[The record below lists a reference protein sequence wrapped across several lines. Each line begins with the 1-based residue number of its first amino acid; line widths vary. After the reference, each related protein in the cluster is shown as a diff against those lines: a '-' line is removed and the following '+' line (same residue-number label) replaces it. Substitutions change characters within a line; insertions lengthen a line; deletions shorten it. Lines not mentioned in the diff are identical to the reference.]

1 MQLIRF
7 HRAPD
12 PEDQNDDGKPQR
24 DLGDGDGNGEQREN
38 QARRIRGV
46 AGEGHQVH
54 VDRVQHQLDAQE
66 DPDGVPPRQD
76 AEEADREQAGRQDQI
91 GLEPHHSS
99 FRAKKSAPR
108 SPARKSTARSSNGST
123 KRVRRSRPMAWV
135 RSPVRGGAA
144 AGSFA
149 PAMKTTIQTR
159 TARETRPPVKTPRLV
174 WASRSPPTRSVP
186 TLGQTPAL
194 APDSGPA

>member
-1 MQLIRF
+1 MLAAKWATRMPTVAMGPPQAGPPGAKGATWVPAGRRGPPLGGEPGPCQLDALARERSPE
-7 HRAPD
+7 HERGQEGATDGGDRGRPGGPARAP
-12 PEDQNDDGKPQR
+12 ERGEPQR

-38 QARRIRGV
+38 QSRRLAREARERD
-46 AGEGHQVH
+46 QVH

-76 AEEADREQAGRQDQI
+76 AEEADCEEASRQDQV

-123 KRVRRSRPMAWV
+123 KGGSR
-135 RSPVRGGAA
+135 
-144 AGSFA
+144 
-149 PAMKTTIQTR
+149 
-159 TARETRPPVKTPRLV
+159 
-174 WASRSPPTRSVP
+174 
-186 TLGQTPAL
+186 
-194 APDSGPA
+194 

>member
-1 MQLIRF
+1 MQFICF
-7 HRAPD
+7 HRAPN

-38 QARRIRGV
+38 QSRRLAREARERDEI
-46 AGEGHQVH
+46 H
-54 VDRVQHQLDAQE
+54 VDRVQHQFDAQE

-76 AEEADREQAGRQDQI
+76 AEEADREEAGRQDQV
-91 GLEPHHSS
+91 GLEPPHSS

-123 KRVRRSRPMAWV
+123 KRVRRSRPLAWV

-149 PAMKTTIQTR
+149 PATKPTI
-159 TARETRPPVKTPRLV
+159 
-174 WASRSPPTRSVP
+174 VP
-186 TLGQTPAL
+186 TPPA
-194 APDSGPA
+194 